1 MINTLKILLFK
12 QTYDKLLV
20 LNIVLLL
27 SNLKLTKSLFSNL
40 PLFDKYKT
48 NVARIFFLNI

>member
-20 LNIVLLL
+20 SNIVLLL
-27 SNLKLTKSLFSNL
+27 SNLKLTKSLFSN
-40 PLFDKYKT
+40 PPFFDKYQT